1 MTNETPA
8 AVTSIE
14 DAAIAR
20 WLARTLAP
28 ARARVQAEPSDEALD
43 RIRARVFGQAPR
55 KVRTLAA

>member
-14 DAAIAR
+14 DASTAR
-20 WLARTLAP
+20 WLSKTLAP
-28 ARARVQAEPSDEALD
+28 ARNRVQAEPSEEAIE
-43 RIRARVFGQAPR
+43 RIRARVFGAAPK